1 MSGDIFNTVEKA
13 LDERTIGHNP
23 ERLSLLKGG
32 VVYSNV
38 VTTVSPTYAVETR
51 SGQGGWLSGTLAEC
65 QHKYHGILN
74 GIDDVMWDPTRDLY
88 LPVSFSAADLAGKYF
103 LQRFVRKGLGLDD
116 PSERGERKPLVVC
129 ITRLVPQKGIHLIKH
144 ALWQTVEQGGQ
155 FILLGSGHADGD
167 FRHLSENEFRD
178 HRDARLMITYSEA
191 LSHFLFA
198 AADVVLVPSIFEP
211 CGLTQMIG
219 MRYGAVP
226 VVRQTGGLADTVKD
240 VDGERERGNGFTF
253 EGTHEDALRGS
264 LGRALSYFKTK
275 QTWWEDLVRSNMK
288 TDFSW
293 RKSAQAYLDLYRSV
307 T

>member
-1 MSGDIFNTVEKA
+1 MSEPADDPGPPEQPAPVEAAA
-13 LDERTIGHNP
+13 LTP
-23 ERLSLLKGG
+23 AQ
-32 VVYSNV
+32 V
-38 VTTVSPTYAVETR
+38 
-51 SGQGGWLSGTLAEC
+51 SGQ
-65 QHKYHGILN
+65 
-74 GIDDVMWDPTRDLY
+74 V
-88 LPVSFSAADLAGKYF
+88 
-103 LQRFVRKGLGLDD
+103 FVRFNFIALLLGL
-116 PSERGERKPLVVC
+116 
-129 ITRLVPQKGIHLIKH
+129 I
-144 ALWQTVEQGGQ
+144 AL
-155 FILLGSGHADGD
+155 
-167 FRHLSENEFRD
+167 
-178 HRDARLMITYSEA
+178 A

-240 VDGERERGNGFTF
+240 VDGESERGNGFTF